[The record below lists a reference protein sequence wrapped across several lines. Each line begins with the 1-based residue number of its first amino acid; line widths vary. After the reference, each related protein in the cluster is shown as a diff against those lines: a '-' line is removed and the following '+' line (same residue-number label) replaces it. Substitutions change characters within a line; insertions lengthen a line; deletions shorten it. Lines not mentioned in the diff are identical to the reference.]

1 MLVVLLSRALMS
13 WFKSVYRLRSVNFRF
28 SFIPTKIQTLEQV
41 KPFRYL
47 ALSCICPALTQQACH
62 CWWSE
67 KILSDESHS
76 LPRKY
81 TKTCWMKKKG
91 QEFLVVQS
99 TFSANLLLLWMVS
112 CALTPGKFNTDH
124 FMFACMTKLV
134 TFVAPT
140 CERFCRYNS
149 QFYSPF
155 LCVAVEVWI
164 Y

>member
-1 MLVVLLSRALMS
+1 MPVALFYRALMS
-13 WFKSVYRLRSVNFRF
+13 WFKPVYRLRSVNFRF
-28 SFIPTKIQTLEQV
+28 SFIPTKIQTLERA

-47 ALSCICPALTQQACH
+47 ALSYVCLALTQQACY

-67 KILSDESHS
+67 KVRSDESHS
-76 LPRKY
+76 SPRKY

-91 QEFLVVQS
+91 QEILAVQS
-99 TFSANLLLLWMVS
+99 TFLAAYLWLSLVS
-112 CALTPGKFNTDH
+112 CSLTPGNCNTDH
-124 FMFACMTKLV
+124 FMFACMTKLA

-140 CERFCRYNS
+140 CERFYRCNS

-155 LCVAVEVWI
+155 LCVAIELWI